1 MAHLKKANHGKTA
14 MVTNSKNEIAALDS
28 ILKNLSDLGL
38 GSEAE
43 ITPESSNFGTILNHP
58 IDTIEFVVI
67 PRKEISE
74 LKQQNQEEKEIKN
87 QLWKCKDD
95 LDEKWQRQLKGNLIL
110 SCQKPKPR
118 IQSII
123 KTDDQLGNNSI
134 SDHCIRLVKQKYN
147 VQF

>member
-58 IDTIEFVVI
+58 NTIEFVVI

-74 LKQQNQEEKEIKN
+74 LKQQKQEEKEIKN
-87 QLWKCKDD
+87 
-95 LDEKWQRQLKGNLIL
+95 
-110 SCQKPKPR
+110 
-118 IQSII
+118 
-123 KTDDQLGNNSI
+123 
-134 SDHCIRLVKQKYN
+134 
-147 VQF
+147 